1 MALVLLWCSKDYSL
15 NGDALSQIRV
25 GENVFRYLGQTLGLI
40 PGTPQPV
47 TLNYYGG
54 LFGVTAEAL
63 HRVFPSLDF
72 IQLRHLLVALT
83 GFLCLVYSGKIA
95 KILYNDTAQLCS
107 IWFLFLSPRFF
118 AASMNNSK
126 DIPFALGMTMATF
139 FLIKIMNAAPALRF
153 RDFVGLGIGLFV
165 AIGVRIG
172 GVLFG
177 LYAVLALVLLAIRF
191 WQGRRDYV
199 RRLFGALVVT
209 GVLAFAAAIIFLP
222 FVWHNI
228 PLATAQSVR
237 TFSNYYIN
245 VTMLFRG
252 QDLPTTASPWEYLPV
267 WIAITSPIIITLL
280 FLGSIVL
287 LGQKNDRRNGFIL
300 LLMTVFVPWVIV
312 LLLHS
317 PVYDAWRQFYF
328 IFPAITALAG
338 IAAAAVFGHLPNR
351 KLKLAWVLGIGLS
364 LSPAVVWSVRNHPLQ
379 SVYFNRLVG
388 GLKGAFGY
396 YETDFY
402 GESVQIAVRKLLSL
416 TTQHTANT
424 DTIYVL
430 ENVPSQI
437 QFYLQKANPKINV
450 RHAAYFQR
458 HDFRWDYGV
467 FYSRGFDSVLHNKNW
482 PPANCIDS
490 VAVDG
495 VMLMAIVKNPSP

>member
-1 MALVLLWCSKDYSL
+1 MALIMLWSSKDFSL

-25 GENVFRYLGQTLGLI
+25 GENVFRCLGQVLGLI
-40 PGTPQPV
+40 PSTPQPII
-47 TLNYYGG
+47 LNYYGG

-72 IQLRHLLVALT
+72 ILLRHLMVALT
-83 GFLCLVYSGKIA
+83 GFLCLVYAGKIA
-95 KILYNDTAQLCS
+95 KILHSDTAQLCC

-153 RDFVGLGIGLFV
+153 KDFFGLGIGLFV
-165 AIGVRIG
+165 AMGVRIG

-177 LYAVLALVLLAIRF
+177 LYAVLAFVLLAIRF
-191 WQGRRDYV
+191 WHGSRDYV
-199 RRLFGALVVT
+199 LRLFGALMVT
-209 GVLAFAAAIIFLP
+209 GVLAFAAAIVFLP
-222 FVWHNI
+222 CVWHNI
-228 PLATAQSVR
+228 PLATAQSIR
-237 TFSNYYIN
+237 MFSNYYIN

-252 QDLPTTASPWEYLPV
+252 QDFPTTASPWEYLPV
-267 WIAITSPIIITLL
+267 WIAITSPIMIILL
-280 FLGSIVL
+280 FLGSFVL
-287 LGQKNDRRNGFIL
+287 LGQKNERRNGVL
-300 LLMTVFVPWVIV
+300 LLMMTVLVPWVIV

-328 IFPAITALAG
+328 IYPAITALAG
-338 IAAAAVFGHLPNR
+338 MAAAAVFVRLPNR
-351 KLKLAWVLGIGLS
+351 KLKLAWMLGIGLS
-364 LSPAVVWSVRNHPLQ
+364 LSPSVVWSVRNHPLQ

-402 GESVQIAVRKLLSL
+402 GESVQAASKKLLALPAFRQPLS
-416 TTQHTANT
+416 
-424 DTIYVL
+424 DTVYVL
-430 ENVPSQI
+430 ENVPPQL
-437 QFYLQKANPKINV
+437 QYYLHQYDPKISV
-450 RHAAYFQR
+450 QHAAYADR
-458 HDFRWDYGV
+458 NKFRWDYGV
-467 FYSRGFDSVLHNKNW
+467 FYSRGFDSVRKNPDW

-490 VAVDG
+490 IAVDG